1 MTKRTSHQTSYAQ
14 LHLPRKGSLRQKAK
28 PRLFSSY
35 SESLP
40 SRPSQHRL
48 LFQLHLFQGLLLA
61 LQLVM
66 RKPLPRRGECILH
79 TCFKEARRDLLLYSD
94 ARKRS
99 GSYIAFLLYCM
110 SLYCTAAHRESLCN
124 SSSDPLQQPYALQK
138 CARLLGPLPTFRLV
152 RTCYGQARRR
162 RHSDLHA
169 RVVRRPAIPSWTR
182 RWHRSCFVMIETMTS
197 KLFCHEGDLLSSKLF
212 CHNADDDIGG

>member
-1 MTKRTSHQTSYAQ
+1 MIYEIFRTGARATYLPSWGRDEASREARQVTKRTSHQTSYAQ

-66 RKPLPRRGECILH
+66 RKPQRFPLIDTASFRLNYFFATSRVTLNNRTTRCTPTGTHQVFVPYVPRR
-79 TCFKEARRDLLLYSD
+79 
-94 ARKRS
+94 
-99 GSYIAFLLYCM
+99 
-110 SLYCTAAHRESLCN
+110 
-124 SSSDPLQQPYALQK
+124 
-138 CARLLGPLPTFRLV
+138 LGTG
-152 RTCYGQARRR
+152 C
-162 RHSDLHA
+162 
-169 RVVRRPAIPSWTR
+169 
-182 RWHRSCFVMIETMTS
+182 
-197 KLFCHEGDLLSSKLF
+197 
-212 CHNADDDIGG
+212 